1 MESVA
6 SKNCHPET
14 QIDNI
19 FINIICLKSSSCN
32 LKATISDE
40 LPQFLLVPNVFCKPP
55 TKSPIFTSKIGLT
68 LVKEILFL
76 IIFSLIRVKYWK
88 LRNIIQNRTLG
99 ILKNHYCTDF
109 IFIQL
114 TGSEEA
120 ANIICSLNINKA
132 SGLFSIPKKIFILW
146 HYHTGIAVWQSKN
159 SKIL

>member
-88 LRNIIQNRTLG
+88 LRNIIQNRTLD
-99 ILKNHYCTDF
+99 ILITLFEYLKIIIAQISYLSNLQAVRK
-109 IFIQL
+109 QL
-114 TGSEEA
+114 TSSA
-120 ANIICSLNINKA
+120 LSTLIKLVAYSVFLIKS
-132 SGLFSIPKKIFILW
+132 SFF
-146 HYHTGIAVWQSKN
+146 GITIQV
-159 SKIL
+159 

>member
-32 LKATISDE
+32 LKATMSDE

-88 LRNIIQNRTLG
+88 LRNIIQNRTLD
-99 ILKNHYCTDF
+99 ILITLFEYLKIIIAQISYLSNLQAVRK
-109 IFIQL
+109 QL
-114 TGSEEA
+114 TSSA
-120 ANIICSLNINKA
+120 LSTLIKLVAYSVFLRK
-132 SGLFSIPKKIFILW
+132 SSFF
-146 HYHTGIAVWQSKN
+146 GITIQV
-159 SKIL
+159 

>member
-88 LRNIIQNRTLG
+88 LRNIIQNRTLD
-99 ILKNHYCTDF
+99 ILITLFEYLKIIIAQISYLSNLQAVRK
-109 IFIQL
+109 QL
-114 TGSEEA
+114 TSFA
-120 ANIICSLNINKA
+120 LSTLIKLVAYSVFLRK
-132 SGLFSIPKKIFILW
+132 SSFF
-146 HYHTGIAVWQSKN
+146 GITIQV
-159 SKIL
+159 

>member
-88 LRNIIQNRTLG
+88 LRNIIQNRTLD
-99 ILKNHYCTDF
+99 ILITLFEYLKIVIAQISYLSNLQAVRK
-109 IFIQL
+109 QL
-114 TGSEEA
+114 TSSA
-120 ANIICSLNINKA
+120 LSTLIKLVAY
-132 SGLFSIPKKIFILW
+132 SGFLIKSSFF
-146 HYHTGIAVWQSKN
+146 GITIQV
-159 SKIL
+159 

>member
-88 LRNIIQNRTLG
+88 LRNIIQNRTLD
-99 ILKNHYCTDF
+99 ILITLFEYLKIVIAQISYLSNLQAVRK
-109 IFIQL
+109 QL
-114 TGSEEA
+114 TSSA
-120 ANIICSLNINKA
+120 LSTLIKLVAYSVFLRK
-132 SGLFSIPKKIFILW
+132 SSFF
-146 HYHTGIAVWQSKN
+146 GITIQV
-159 SKIL
+159 

>member
-88 LRNIIQNRTLG
+88 VRNIIQNRTLD
-99 ILKNHYCTDF
+99 ILITLFEYLKIIIAQISYLSNLQAVRK
-109 IFIQL
+109 QL
-114 TGSEEA
+114 TSSA
-120 ANIICSLNINKA
+120 LSTLIKLVAYSVFLRK
-132 SGLFSIPKKIFILW
+132 SSFF
-146 HYHTGIAVWQSKN
+146 GITIQV
-159 SKIL
+159 

>member
-88 LRNIIQNRTLG
+88 LRNIIQNRTLD
-99 ILKNHYCTDF
+99 ILRTLFEYLKIIIAQISYLSNLQAVRK
-109 IFIQL
+109 QL
-114 TGSEEA
+114 TSSA
-120 ANIICSLNINKA
+120 LSTLIKLVAYSVFLRK
-132 SGLFSIPKKIFILW
+132 SSFF
-146 HYHTGIAVWQSKN
+146 GITIQV
-159 SKIL
+159 

>member
-88 LRNIIQNRTLG
+88 LRNIIQNRTLD
-99 ILKNHYCTDF
+99 ILITLFEYLKIIITQISYLSNLQAVRK
-109 IFIQL
+109 QL
-114 TGSEEA
+114 TSSA
-120 ANIICSLNINKA
+120 LSTLIKLVAYSVFLRK
-132 SGLFSIPKKIFILW
+132 SSFF
-146 HYHTGIAVWQSKN
+146 GITIQV
-159 SKIL
+159 

>member
-55 TKSPIFTSKIGLT
+55 TKSLIFTSKIGLT

-88 LRNIIQNRTLG
+88 LRNIIQNRTLD
-99 ILKNHYCTDF
+99 ILITLFEYLKIIIAQISYLSNLQAVRK
-109 IFIQL
+109 QL
-114 TGSEEA
+114 TSSA
-120 ANIICSLNINKA
+120 LSTLIKLVAYSVFLRK
-132 SGLFSIPKKIFILW
+132 SSFF
-146 HYHTGIAVWQSKN
+146 GITIQV
-159 SKIL
+159 

>member
-88 LRNIIQNRTLG
+88 LRNIIQNRTLD
-99 ILKNHYCTDF
+99 ILITLFEYLKIIIAQISYLSNLQAVRK
-109 IFIQL
+109 QL
-114 TGSEEA
+114 TSSA
-120 ANIICSLNINKA
+120 LSTLIKLVAYSVFLSK
-132 SGLFSIPKKIFILW
+132 SSFF
-146 HYHTGIAVWQSKN
+146 GITIQV
-159 SKIL
+159 

>member
-19 FINIICLKSSSCN
+19 FINIICLKSSTCN

-88 LRNIIQNRTLG
+88 LRNIIQNRTLD
-99 ILKNHYCTDF
+99 ILITLFEYLKIIIAQISYLSNLQAVRK
-109 IFIQL
+109 QL
-114 TGSEEA
+114 TSSA
-120 ANIICSLNINKA
+120 LSTLIKLVAYSVFLRK
-132 SGLFSIPKKIFILW
+132 SSFF
-146 HYHTGIAVWQSKN
+146 GITIQV
-159 SKIL
+159 

>member
-88 LRNIIQNRTLG
+88 LRNIIQNRTLD
-99 ILKNHYCTDF
+99 ILITLFEYLKIIIAQISYLSNLQAVRK
-109 IFIQL
+109 QL
-114 TGSEEA
+114 TSS
-120 ANIICSLNINKA
+120 SLSTLIKLVA
-132 SGLFSIPKKIFILW
+132 YSVFLRKSSFF
-146 HYHTGIAVWQSKN
+146 GITIQV
-159 SKIL
+159 

>member
-55 TKSPIFTSKIGLT
+55 TKSAIFTSKIGLT

-88 LRNIIQNRTLG
+88 LRNSIQNRTLD
-99 ILKNHYCTDF
+99 ILITLFEYLKIIIAQISYLSNLQAVRK
-109 IFIQL
+109 QL
-114 TGSEEA
+114 TSSA
-120 ANIICSLNINKA
+120 LSTLIKLVAYSVFLRK
-132 SGLFSIPKKIFILW
+132 SSFF
-146 HYHTGIAVWQSKN
+146 GITIQV
-159 SKIL
+159 

>member
-6 SKNCHPET
+6 SKNCHPEA

-32 LKATISDE
+32 LKVTISDE

-88 LRNIIQNRTLG
+88 LRNIIQNRTLD
-99 ILKNHYCTDF
+99 ILITLFEYLKIIIAQISYLSNLQAVRK
-109 IFIQL
+109 QL
-114 TGSEEA
+114 TSSA
-120 ANIICSLNINKA
+120 LSTLIKLVVYSVFIIKS
-132 SGLFSIPKKIFILW
+132 SFF
-146 HYHTGIAVWQSKN
+146 GITIQV
-159 SKIL
+159 

>member
-88 LRNIIQNRTLG
+88 LRNIIQNRTLD
-99 ILKNHYCTDF
+99 ILITLFEYLKIIIAQISYLSNLQAVRK
-109 IFIQL
+109 QL
-114 TGSEEA
+114 TSSA
-120 ANIICSLNINKA
+120 LSALIKLVAYSVFLRK
-132 SGLFSIPKKIFILW
+132 SSFF
-146 HYHTGIAVWQSKN
+146 GITIQV
-159 SKIL
+159 

>member
-6 SKNCHPET
+6 SKNCHPEA

-88 LRNIIQNRTLG
+88 LRNIIQNRTLD
-99 ILKNHYCTDF
+99 ILITLFEYLKIIIAQISYLSNLQAVRK
-109 IFIQL
+109 QL
-114 TGSEEA
+114 TSSA
-120 ANIICSLNINKA
+120 LSTLIKLVVYSVFIIKS
-132 SGLFSIPKKIFILW
+132 SFF
-146 HYHTGIAVWQSKN
+146 GITIQV
-159 SKIL
+159 

>member
-19 FINIICLKSSSCN
+19 FINIVCLKSSSCN

-88 LRNIIQNRTLG
+88 LRNIIQNRTLD
-99 ILKNHYCTDF
+99 ILITLFEYLKIIIAQISYLSNLQAVRK
-109 IFIQL
+109 QL
-114 TGSEEA
+114 TSSA
-120 ANIICSLNINKA
+120 LSTLIKLVAYSVFLRK
-132 SGLFSIPKKIFILW
+132 SSFF
-146 HYHTGIAVWQSKN
+146 GITIQV
-159 SKIL
+159 

>member
-88 LRNIIQNRTLG
+88 LRNIIQNRTLD
-99 ILKNHYCTDF
+99 ILITLFEYLKIIIAQISYLSNLQAVRK
-109 IFIQL
+109 QL
-114 TGSEEA
+114 TSSA
-120 ANIICSLNINKA
+120 LSTLIKVVAYSVFLRK
-132 SGLFSIPKKIFILW
+132 SSFF
-146 HYHTGIAVWQSKN
+146 GITIQV
-159 SKIL
+159 

>member
-40 LPQFLLVPNVFCKPP
+40 LPQFLLVPNVFCKPS

-88 LRNIIQNRTLG
+88 LRNIIQNRTLD
-99 ILKNHYCTDF
+99 ILITLFEYLKIIIAQISYLSNLQAVRK
-109 IFIQL
+109 QL
-114 TGSEEA
+114 TSSA
-120 ANIICSLNINKA
+120 LSTLIKLVAYSVFLRK
-132 SGLFSIPKKIFILW
+132 SSFF
-146 HYHTGIAVWQSKN
+146 GITIQV
-159 SKIL
+159 

>member
-55 TKSPIFTSKIGLT
+55 TKSPIFTSKTGLT

-88 LRNIIQNRTLG
+88 LRNIIQNRTLD
-99 ILKNHYCTDF
+99 ILITLFEYLKIIIAQISYLSNLQAVRK
-109 IFIQL
+109 QL
-114 TGSEEA
+114 TSPA
-120 ANIICSLNINKA
+120 LSTLIKLVAYSVFLRK
-132 SGLFSIPKKIFILW
+132 SSFF
-146 HYHTGIAVWQSKN
+146 GITIQV
-159 SKIL
+159 

>member
-40 LPQFLLVPNVFCKPP
+40 LPQFLLVPNVFCKSP

-88 LRNIIQNRTLG
+88 LRNIIQNRTLD
-99 ILKNHYCTDF
+99 ILITLFEYLKIIIAQISYLSNLQAVRK
-109 IFIQL
+109 QL
-114 TGSEEA
+114 TSSA
-120 ANIICSLNINKA
+120 LSTLIKLVAYSVFLRK
-132 SGLFSIPKKIFILW
+132 SSFF
-146 HYHTGIAVWQSKN
+146 GITIQV
-159 SKIL
+159 

>member
-88 LRNIIQNRTLG
+88 LRNIIQNRTLD
-99 ILKNHYCTDF
+99 ILITLFEYLKIIIAQISYLSNLQAVRK
-109 IFIQL
+109 QL
-114 TGSEEA
+114 TSSA
-120 ANIICSLNINKA
+120 LSTLIKLVAYSVFLRK
-132 SGLFSIPKKIFILW
+132 SSFF
-146 HYHTGIAVWQSKN
+146 GITIQV
-159 SKIL
+159 

>member
-88 LRNIIQNRTLG
+88 LRNIIQNRTLD
-99 ILKNHYCTDF
+99 ILITLFEYLKIIIAQISYLSNLQAVRK
-109 IFIQL
+109 QL
-114 TGSEEA
+114 TSSA
-120 ANIICSLNINKA
+120 LSTLIRLVAYSVFLRK
-132 SGLFSIPKKIFILW
+132 SSFF
-146 HYHTGIAVWQSKN
+146 GITIQV
-159 SKIL
+159 

>member
-88 LRNIIQNRTLG
+88 LRNIIQNRTLD
-99 ILKNHYCTDF
+99 ILITLFEYLKIIIAQISYLSNLQAGRK
-109 IFIQL
+109 QL
-114 TGSEEA
+114 TSSA
-120 ANIICSLNINKA
+120 LSTLIKLVAYSVFLSK
-132 SGLFSIPKKIFILW
+132 SSFF
-146 HYHTGIAVWQSKN
+146 GITIQV
-159 SKIL
+159 

>member
-19 FINIICLKSSSCN
+19 FINTICLKSSSCN

-88 LRNIIQNRTLG
+88 LRNIIQNRTLD
-99 ILKNHYCTDF
+99 ILITLFEYLKIIIAQISYLSNLQAVRK
-109 IFIQL
+109 QL
-114 TGSEEA
+114 TSSA
-120 ANIICSLNINKA
+120 LSTLIKLVAYSVFLSK
-132 SGLFSIPKKIFILW
+132 SSFF
-146 HYHTGIAVWQSKN
+146 GITIQV
-159 SKIL
+159 

>member
-88 LRNIIQNRTLG
+88 LRNIIQNRTLD
-99 ILKNHYCTDF
+99 ILITLFEYLKIIIAQISYLSNLQAVRK
-109 IFIQL
+109 QL
-114 TGSEEA
+114 TSSA
-120 ANIICSLNINKA
+120 LSTLIKLVAY
-132 SGLFSIPKKIFILW
+132 SGFLIKSSFF
-146 HYHTGIAVWQSKN
+146 GITIQV
-159 SKIL
+159 

>member
-88 LRNIIQNRTLG
+88 LRNIIQNRTLD
-99 ILKNHYCTDF
+99 ILITLFEYLKIIIAQISYLSNLQAGRK
-109 IFIQL
+109 QL
-114 TGSEEA
+114 TSSA
-120 ANIICSLNINKA
+120 LSTLIKLVAYSVFLRK
-132 SGLFSIPKKIFILW
+132 SSFF
-146 HYHTGIAVWQSKN
+146 GITIQV
-159 SKIL
+159 